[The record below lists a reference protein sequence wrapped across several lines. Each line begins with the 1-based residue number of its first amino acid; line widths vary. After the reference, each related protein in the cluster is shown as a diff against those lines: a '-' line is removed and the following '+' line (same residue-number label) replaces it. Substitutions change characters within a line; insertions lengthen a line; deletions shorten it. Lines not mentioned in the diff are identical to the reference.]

1 MVSQI
6 EWPIFSATTANDRS
20 LIYRDSGIGRKITH
34 APFYTS
40 NVYMCVSV
48 SVLHIYVVSI
58 CTASSGTLAKLWKL
72 FRGIGNCQRSLF
84 LRAAQSAIYDAFPL
98 AQRWSSFYSILYIL
112 AWDVFVSREQH
123 ARFINP
129 DDPPCPASAALL
141 LFFHVYIS
149 FMRPDWCF
157 GSNKNTTRE
166 WNSEIAPPPLC
177 STAR

>member
-48 SVLHIYVVSI
+48 SVLHIYVVAI

-98 AQRWSSFYSILYIL
+98 AQRWSSLYWIYSCVRRLR
-112 AWDVFVSREQH
+112 VSRTVCKIYKPRRPTMSCVR
-123 ARFINP
+123 RFVIVFS
-129 DDPPCPASAALL
+129 C
-141 LFFHVYIS
+141 VY
-149 FMRPDWCF
+149 
-157 GSNKNTTRE
+157 
-166 WNSEIAPPPLC
+166 
-177 STAR
+177 